1 MKKRLLAL
9 LLGCAM
15 IVGSFGSYTPTAYA
29 TESSGTCGEGFSYTF
44 DSETGALTITQTGT
58 DGYMDS
64 CFFQD
69 ETDIRSAVLNEGIIA
84 IWYGT
89 FVGCTSLTT
98 VTLPQSLKAIEFS
111 VFSGTDNLTDVYY
124 GGTREQWAD
133 IEIGNRNR
141 GLANAVIH
149 CTDGD
154 TVYHAPEEEYD
165 YDISDIV
172 NAEFVKARDIFVGFD
187 DYADG
192 IGVNL
197 TMSDGKTVYIDW
209 GHRYDISCKA
219 NAGKYM
225 LNDLSDTLNEI
236 YVNSDNGGDEYIR
249 FSTDNG
255 SLDED
260 GHIKTPGNFTV
271 NIQISENFKFSYNQ
285 SLQMNAIENP
295 VASLETIHPLT
306 RKISLADLQDDMDII
321 DRTDLV
327 VNYADSTK
335 APLWSTLDFDEGGG
349 YPGWIY
355 EDGSLSWFVCN
366 SKIYPENSIVPSLD
380 LLGKHRYRVEYVL
393 GKKLSELAV
402 GQTYPLVIKYMGQ
415 EVTTYIEVTENETE
429 DFNYKGNNDNND
441 DNNEDTHTHTPAN
454 AVQENVRTASCTENG
469 SYDEVVYCS
478 ECRQEISRQSKVIPA
493 TGHAWDS
500 GRVVK
505 AATTQTIGLRR
516 FTCTKCHAATRDEL
530 IPKLTLKKQTIR
542 VSSKASKTVK
552 YKASALKKKG
562 ASFNISAKAKGK
574 VSYKITKGSAK
585 NIKVS
590 SKGKVTLKKGCKKG
604 TYKIRVTALATSTY
618 QKATK
623 TITIKVK

>member
-15 IVGSFGSYTPTAYA
+15 IIGAFGSFAPTAHA
-29 TESSGTCGEGFSYTF
+29 TESGGICGEGFSYTF

-64 CFFQD
+64 WFFQD
-69 ETDIRSAVLNEGIIA
+69 ETDIRSAVFNEGITVVCN
-84 IWYGT
+84 GT

-98 VTLPQSLKAIEFS
+98 VTLPQSLEEIESS
-111 VFSGTDNLTDVYY
+111 VFSGTDNLKDVYY
-124 GGTREQWAD
+124 GGTKIQWAD
-133 IEIGNRNR
+133 IKIRNRNL

-154 TVYHAPEEEYD
+154 TVYNAPEKEYD

-172 NAEFVKARDIFVGFD
+172 KAEFVKARDIFAGFD
-187 DYADG
+187 DYTDG

-209 GHRYDISCKA
+209 GHKYDASYEA

-225 LNDLSDTLNEI
+225 LNNLSDTLNEI
-236 YVNSDNGGDEYIR
+236 YVNSDNGGDEYIK

-255 SLDED
+255 SPDEN

-271 NIQISENFKFSYNQ
+271 NIQISENFKFSYNK

-306 RKISLADLQDDMDII
+306 RKISLSELQNDMDII
-321 DRTDLV
+321 NRTDLV

-335 APLWSTLDFDEGGG
+335 APLWSTLALDEGGG
-349 YPGWIY
+349 YSGWIY

-380 LLGKHRYRVEYVL
+380 LHGKHRYRVEYVL
-393 GKKLSELAV
+393 GKELSELAV

-415 EVTTYIEVTENETE
+415 EVTTFIEVTENETE
-429 DFNYKGNNDNND
+429 DFDYKGNNDNND
-441 DNNEDTHTHTPAN
+441 DTHTHTPAN
-454 AVQENVRTASCTENG
+454 AVQENVIAASCTANG

-478 ECRQEISRQSKVIPA
+478 GCRQEISRQSKIIPA

-500 GRVVK
+500 GRVAK
-505 AATTQTIGLRR
+505 AATTKTIGVKR
-516 FTCTKCHAATRDEL
+516 FTCTKCHAATRDEV
-530 IPKLTLKKQTIR
+530 IPKLTLKKQAIR

-574 VSYKITKGSAK
+574 LSYKVTKGSSR

-604 TYKIRVTALATSTY
+604 TYKIRVTAKATSAY

-623 TITIKVK
+623 TITIKVQ

>member
-1 MKKRLLAL
+1 MKKRFLTL

-15 IVGSFGSYTPTAYA
+15 IIGAFGSYTPTVHA
-29 TESSGTCGEGFSYTF
+29 TESVGTCGEGFSYTF
-44 DSETGALTITQTGT
+44 DSGTGALTITRTGT
-58 DGYMDS
+58 DVYMDS
-64 CFFQD
+64 WFFQS
-69 ETDIRSAVLNEGIIA
+69 ETDIKSAVFNEGFA
-84 IWYGT
+84 IVCNGT
-89 FVGCTSLTT
+89 FAGCTSLTT
-98 VTLPQSLKAIEFS
+98 VTLPQSLKEIESS
-111 VFSGTDNLTDVYY
+111 VFYETDNLTDVYY
-124 GGTREQWAD
+124 GGTKKQWAD
-133 IEIGNRNR
+133 IKIGDRNL

-154 TVYHAPEEEYD
+154 TVYHAPDKEYD
-165 YDISDIV
+165 YKISDIV
-172 NAEFVKARDIFVGFD
+172 KAEFVKARDIFAGFD
-187 DYADG
+187 DYTDG

-197 TMSDGKTVYIDW
+197 TMSDGKTLYIDW
-209 GHRYDISCKA
+209 GHRYDDSYEA
-219 NAGKYM
+219 NAGKYL
-225 LNDLSDTLNEI
+225 LNDLFYALRDI
-236 YVNSDNGGDEYIR
+236 YINDDDEGNDDDECIR
-249 FSTDNG
+249 FSTDNDI
-255 SLDED
+255 LDED

-285 SLQMNAIENP
+285 SLQMKAIENP

-306 RKISLADLQDDMDII
+306 RKISLSDLQINMDNI

-335 APLWSTLDFDEGGG
+335 APLWSTLAQGENGA
-349 YPGWIY
+349 YSGWPY
-355 EDGSLSWFVCN
+355 NNGSFSWFVCN
-366 SKIYPENSIVPSLD
+366 SKIYPENSIVPSLSPH
-380 LLGKHRYRVEYVL
+380 GKRRYRVEYVL
-393 GKKLSELAV
+393 EKEPSELAV

-429 DFNYKGNNDNND
+429 YFDYEENND
-441 DNNEDTHTHTPAN
+441 DNDDTHTPAN
-454 AVQENVRTASCTENG
+454 AVQENVIAASCTENG

-478 ECRQEISRQSKVIPA
+478 GCRQEISRQSKVIPT

-500 GRVVK
+500 GRIIK

-516 FTCTKCHAATRDEL
+516 FICTKCHAATRDEL
-530 IPKLTLKKQTIR
+530 IPKLTLKKQSIR

-574 VSYKITKGSAK
+574 VSYKITKGSTK